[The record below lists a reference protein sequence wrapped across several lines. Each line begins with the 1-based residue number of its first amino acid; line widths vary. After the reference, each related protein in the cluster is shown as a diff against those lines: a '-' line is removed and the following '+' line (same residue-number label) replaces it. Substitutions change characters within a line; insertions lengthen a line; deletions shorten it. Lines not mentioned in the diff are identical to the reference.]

1 MGDLVEKKE
10 PPVAG
15 GGRWWPVA
23 EALGGLALLLPR
35 GVSFR
40 DGAAPSLGFLIRI
53 MGINGSLYR
62 P

>member
-1 MGDLVEKKE
+1 MGDLVEKKQSRRL
-10 PPVAG
+10 PVG
-15 GGRWWPVA
+15 GP

-40 DGAAPSLGFLIRI
+40 DRAAPSLGFLIRI

>member
-1 MGDLVEKKE
+1 MGDLVEKKQ

-53 MGINGSLYR
+53 MGINGILYR